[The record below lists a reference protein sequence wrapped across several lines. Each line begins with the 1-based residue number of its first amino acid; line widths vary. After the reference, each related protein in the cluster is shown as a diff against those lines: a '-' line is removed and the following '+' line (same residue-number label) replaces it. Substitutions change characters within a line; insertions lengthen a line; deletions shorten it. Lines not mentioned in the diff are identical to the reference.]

1 MQALER
7 IEAGATGVGQL
18 AVELDCSRGHLQG
31 NAVLAT
37 AVGRRPDS
45 ADLLSVF
52 RPPSEIQ
59 GVIAEAV
66 RLGVRAVWRQPA
78 EDEAADTPS
87 RWRAAVEAA
96 GLDYLDTPPIVDAAR
111 ELAAGPPRP

>member
-1 MQALER
+1 MTAYGGPEPTDV
-7 IEAGATGVGQL
+7 A
-18 AVELDCSRGHLQG
+18 ELRLQG

-45 ADLLSVF
+45 ADLLSVY

-78 EDEAADTPS
+78 EDEAADTPP

-96 GLDYLDTPPIVDAAR
+96 GLDYLDTPPIADVAK
-111 ELAAGPPRP
+111 ELATGPPRP